1 MGAGAVFGHELFDGL
16 EKVHMEAGQVVDAG
30 ELGIGASGREA
41 IVADELADD
50 GAVLLLDVSAVVF
63 LPGAAAGE
71 GDAMLPAVGIEVLVD
86 ELAAVVA
93 VEAHEWHGQSR
104 ADAMN
109 AAADAL
115 LAFAPDRFELDPGRG
130 DIDGTEGGEIEALGA
145 RGTVGNEIDLE
156 EARPGIVRLG
166 EGANGDLW
174 LEPGAGLSDG
184 GPAERVRA
192 RAGASRRASVGRL
205 AWRSCLSRAG
215 GRVSSPYRVRRSSSS
230 PTKGCSRWAPIRP
243 L

>member
-1 MGAGAVFGHELFDGL
+1 MARTEGIGSRQRPQALEGSVQFTTELEGVETLIERFEVGAHRVGEDAGGAEALIGGLGAIVDAVDPGAVAALGQELFDRL
-16 EKVHMEAGQVVDAG
+16 KEIDVQAGQLIDAG
-30 ELGIGASGREA
+30 ELRVGGVRGEA

-145 RGTVGNEIDLE
+145 RGTVGNEI
-156 EARPGIVRLG
+156 
-166 EGANGDLW
+166 
-174 LEPGAGLSDG
+174 
-184 GPAERVRA
+184 
-192 RAGASRRASVGRL
+192 
-205 AWRSCLSRAG
+205 
-215 GRVSSPYRVRRSSSS
+215 
-230 PTKGCSRWAPIRP
+230 
-243 L
+243 